1 MQRSFGVADGG
12 ACGDERTAR
21 HSRGFGRLELSPGL
35 IEKSR
40 HLNETPL
47 CIAAQDA
54 LLAGRFL
61 RRVLRTLAAVER
73 VIQRQTIV
81 ALLDGCVG
89 ARKRL
94 YGTLILPSGVAI
106 GACGSGGID
115 RALGLIHFPCRGR
128 RAGHSD
134 KKGTET
140 CGRQPGQISARHPPE
155 YNLAMKALSVND
167 RPREKLFRLGAAG
180 LGDNELVAIVLG
192 NGSRSGNSLSVAN
205 EVLETTGG
213 LHGIPRT
220 SVDELRRIDGVGLA
234 KAAQVLAAVELG
246 RRTLLRCPQARLQFV
261 TPRETA
267 GYLLPQFGSRPV
279 EHFGLMMLDTR
290 HRLIRTSIISVGTL
304 NSSPAHP
311 REIFREAAS
320 AAAAA
325 IVLFHNHPS
334 GDPIPSR
341 DDVDLTRR
349 LVQAGEI
356 MGIDVIDHVI
366 LADTRYF
373 SFREAGKL

>member
-1 MQRSFGVADGG
+1 
-12 ACGDERTAR
+12 
-21 HSRGFGRLELSPGL
+21 
-35 IEKSR
+35 
-40 HLNETPL
+40 
-47 CIAAQDA
+47 
-54 LLAGRFL
+54 
-61 RRVLRTLAAVER
+61 
-73 VIQRQTIV
+73 
-81 ALLDGCVG
+81 
-89 ARKRL
+89 
-94 YGTLILPSGVAI
+94 
-106 GACGSGGID
+106 
-115 RALGLIHFPCRGR
+115 
-128 RAGHSD
+128 
-134 KKGTET
+134 
-140 CGRQPGQISARHPPE
+140 
-155 YNLAMKALSVND
+155 MKALSVND
-167 RPREKLFRLGAAG
+167 RPREKLLRLGAAG

-192 NGSRSGNSLSVAN
+192 NGSRHGNALSVAN
-205 EVLETTGG
+205 EVLEITGG

-220 SVDELRRIDGVGLA
+220 SVDELRRIDGMGLA

-334 GDPIPSR
+334 GDPLPSR

-349 LVQAGEI
+349 LVEAGEI